1 MGGGGSCPALSW
13 DGRNAEWS
21 GLQISFRPPPPLF
34 FSLFSSFLSVIQ
46 RVHGE
51 EKEGALGGRGGR
63 ICVFAGEEKKRFPT
77 SQQLQE
83 FFEIPAP

>member
-1 MGGGGSCPALSW
+1 MQ
-13 DGRNAEWS
+13 S

-51 EKEGALGGRGGR
+51 EKEGELGVEGFKGGVVSV
-63 ICVFAGEEKKRFPT
+63 CLQGKKKKKKVSHQPTVTGVF
-77 SQQLQE
+77 
-83 FFEIPAP
+83 